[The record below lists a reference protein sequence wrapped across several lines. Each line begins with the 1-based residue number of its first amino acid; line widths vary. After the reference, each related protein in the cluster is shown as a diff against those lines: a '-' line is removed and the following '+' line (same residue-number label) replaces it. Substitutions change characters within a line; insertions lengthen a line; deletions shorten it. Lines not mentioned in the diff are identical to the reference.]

1 MTVKSY
7 RRDAHFAKKWPKGSA
22 AHDAPEQHRRY
33 ADLEQGEAADQP
45 GSAGPDRQLRP
56 DRPSH
61 EEAGGG
67 PRHHRPRQPSL
78 GLGVDPD
85 PREADRRQHGRQA
98 RPLRL
103 ALLESERA
111 HEERDHDQRAAYAE
125 EPRRDAAGGA
135 DPDRVHR
142 PPRGGGGGGRRLV
155 AVGSPKVPDGDRDEE
170 EDDAEPEGAL
180 RHGVGPQR
188 ADPDADEEA
197 ADERRHQLPPDG
209 AGAVVLAHGGRADG
223 EQEDRERHPLG
234 VVLVE
239 PQHQPEHRDEDDH
252 AANAEDPGEEAGEEG
267 GGGGEEEGDHP
278 AHPAPASVAGSSV
291 RAAPRPRCLAVYS
304 HVASLGFAPLPR
316 TRGGEAG

>member
-125 EPRRDAAGGA
+125 EPRRDAAGGD

-155 AVGSPKVPDGDRDEE
+155 AVGSPKVPDGDR
-170 EDDAEPEGAL
+170 
-180 RHGVGPQR
+180 
-188 ADPDADEEA
+188 
-197 ADERRHQLPPDG
+197 
-209 AGAVVLAHGGRADG
+209 G

-239 PQHQPEHRDEDDH
+239 PQDQPEHRDEDDP
-252 AANAEDPGEEAGEEG
+252 AADAEDPGEEAGEEG